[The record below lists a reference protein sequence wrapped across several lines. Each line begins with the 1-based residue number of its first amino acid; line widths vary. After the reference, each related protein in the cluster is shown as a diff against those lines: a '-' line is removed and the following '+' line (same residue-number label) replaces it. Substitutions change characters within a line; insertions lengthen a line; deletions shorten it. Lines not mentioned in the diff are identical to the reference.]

1 MCTSR
6 TSATIQ
12 SMVRVVHTLV
22 TRRLLD
28 FEVSRGLRADHL
40 ERTKAEDVKCVGGDY
55 GGEREA
61 NAA

>member
-1 MCTSR
+1 
-6 TSATIQ
+6 
-12 SMVRVVHTLV
+12 MVRVVHTLV

-55 GGEREA
+55 GGEQGA
-61 NAA
+61 KAA